1 MVNLKSAAGQIK
13 LGGAALSL
21 CIARTLLERDP
32 SLLQP
37 LRTNLDEMYNLFDG
51 RGDQET
57 AEMIAMV
64 SRALSDSTL
73 FPPEG

>member
-32 SLLQP
+32 SLKEP
-37 LRTNLDEMYNLFDG
+37 LRSNLQDMWNLFDG
-51 RGDQET
+51 RGDHEA
-57 AEMIAMV
+57 AEMLGMV
-64 SRALSDSTL
+64 SRALSDPTF